1 LKIILSVKK
10 YKIALIGF
18 SLSKGGGE
26 KVMANLS
33 IFFDKMGIEV
43 HNIIVLDGVTY
54 LYSGKLVNMGLQKDK
69 SNGFAN
75 KLKRLLFLRKYLK
88 ANQFDFIID
97 FRPRTKVIQE
107 LLIAR
112 FIYNTKTI
120 LTVHSFLIDYYM
132 PKNAWL
138 TRLIYSHT
146 YATVAIVDQ
155 IRELLEEQYQLNNL
169 VTIPNPINLEEVNAK
184 CNEAVAIDFDYII
197 GIGQYADNIKQ
208 FDKLILSYANSIL
221 PKKQIHLVILGTGNK
236 VPLEKMALENNVSK
250 LVHLLG
256 FQVNPFKYLKNA
268 KFFVL
273 SSLNEGMPNVLLE
286 SLACG
291 TPVIAFDCLTGP
303 REIIIDKKNGILV
316 ENQNLEKL
324 TESMNLFFEN
334 DELYDYCKKNAFE
347 SIQQFSLENIG
358 KQWLNLMKINGL
370 YNTNDTE
377 L

>member
-1 LKIILSVKK
+1 MISPIKK
-10 YKIALIGF
+10 YKIALVGF

-33 IFFDKMGIEV
+33 IFFDRMGIEV

-54 LYSGKLVNMGLQKDK
+54 PYAGKLVNMGLQKNK
-69 SNGFAN
+69 SNGFVN
-75 KLKRLLFLRKYLK
+75 KWKRLQFLRKYLK
-88 ANQFDFIID
+88 THHFDFIID

-112 FIYNTKTI
+112 LIYNTKTI

-132 PKNAWL
+132 PKNVWL
-138 TRLIYSHT
+138 TRFIYNHV
-146 YATVAIVDQ
+146 YATVAIVDK
-155 IRELLEEQYQLNNL
+155 IRELLDERFQLNNL
-169 VTIPNPINLEEVNAK
+169 VTIHNPINLEEVNAK
-184 CNEAVAIDFDYII
+184 CNEEVDVDFEYII
-197 GIGQYADNIKQ
+197 AVGQYADAIKQ
-208 FDKLILSYANSIL
+208 FDKLILSYANSLL
-221 PKKQIHLVILGTGNK
+221 PRKNIHLIILGLGNEE
-236 VPLEKMALENNVSK
+236 PLKKIALENNVAK
-250 LVHLLG
+250 QVHLLG
-256 FQVNPFKYLKNA
+256 FQVNPFKYLKTA

-303 REIIIDKKNGILV
+303 REIIRDKQNGLLV

-334 DELYDYCKKNAFE
+334 EELYHYCKKNAFE

-358 KQWLNLMKINGL
+358 KQWLNLMKIDGL
-370 YNTNDTE
+370 YVTNNIE
-377 L
+377 I

>member
-10 YKIALIGF
+10 YKIALVGF

-54 LYSGKLVNMGLQKDK
+54 PYSGKLVNMGLQKDK

-75 KLKRLLFLRKYLK
+75 KFKRLQFLRKYLK
-88 ANQFDFIID
+88 EKDFDFIID
-97 FRPRTKVIQE
+97 FRPRNKIIQE
-107 LLIAR
+107 LIIAR
-112 FIYNTKTI
+112 FIYKTKTI

-132 PKNAWL
+132 PKSAWL
-138 TRLIYSHT
+138 TRLIYNQT

-169 VTIPNPINLEEVNAK
+169 VTIPNPINLEEVNKK
-184 CNEAVAIDFDYII
+184 CNEAVDIDFEYII
-197 GIGQYADNIKQ
+197 GIGQYVDNIKQ
-208 FDKLILSYANSIL
+208 FDKLILSYANSLL
-221 PKKQIHLVILGTGNK
+221 PEKNIHLVILGLGNAA
-236 VPLEKMALENNVSK
+236 PLEKIALENNVSK
-250 LVHLLG
+250 YVHLLG

-303 REIIIDKKNGILV
+303 REIIIDKKNGLLV
-316 ENQNLEKL
+316 ENQNIKKL
-324 TESMNLFFEN
+324 TEAMNLIIG
-334 DELYDYCKKNAFE
+334 DVDLYNYCKTNASE
-347 SIQQFSLENIG
+347 SIQRFSLDNIG
-358 KQWLNLMKINGL
+358 KQWLNLMKIDDV
-370 YNTNDTE
+370 YNKTDRE
-377 L
+377 V

>member
-1 LKIILSVKK
+1 MSVKK
-10 YKIALIGF
+10 YKIALVGF

-54 LYSGKLVNMGLQKDK
+54 PYSGKLVNMGLQKDK

-75 KLKRLLFLRKYLK
+75 KFKRLQFLRKYLK
-88 ANQFDFIID
+88 EKDFDFIID
-97 FRPRTKVIQE
+97 FRPRNKIIQE
-107 LLIAR
+107 LIIAR
-112 FIYNTKTI
+112 FIYKTKTI

-132 PKNAWL
+132 PKSAWL
-138 TRLIYSHT
+138 TRLIYNQT

-169 VTIPNPINLEEVNAK
+169 VTIPNPINLEEVNKK
-184 CNEAVAIDFDYII
+184 CNEAVDIDFEYII
-197 GIGQYADNIKQ
+197 GIGQYVDNIKQ
-208 FDKLILSYANSIL
+208 FDKLILSYANSLL
-221 PKKQIHLVILGTGNK
+221 PEKNIHLVILGLGNK
-236 VPLEKMALENNVSK
+236 EPLGKIALENNVSK
-250 LVHLLG
+250 YVHLLG

-303 REIIIDKKNGILV
+303 REIIIDKKNGLLV
-316 ENQNLEKL
+316 ENQNIKKL
-324 TESMNLFFEN
+324 TEAMNLIIG
-334 DELYDYCKKNAFE
+334 DVDLYNYCKTNASE
-347 SIQQFSLENIG
+347 SIQRFSLDTIG
-358 KQWLNLMKINGL
+358 KQWLNLMKIDDV
-370 YNTNDTE
+370 YNKTDRE
-377 L
+377 V